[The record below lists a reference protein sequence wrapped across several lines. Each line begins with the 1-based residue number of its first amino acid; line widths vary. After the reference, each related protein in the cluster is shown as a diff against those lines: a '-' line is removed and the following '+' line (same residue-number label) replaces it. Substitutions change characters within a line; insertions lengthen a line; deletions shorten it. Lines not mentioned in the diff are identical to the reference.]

1 MKRDP
6 AWRRYL
12 RFFGPDP
19 ARDLDDEL
27 GFHIAMMAAELERQ
41 GLSPEAARARAER
54 EFGDATRA
62 REACRAIDTR
72 RRRRDA
78 VAGWWGG
85 LGRDFA
91 LAVRGLRRAPGFA
104 LIASFTL
111 GLGLGATAA
120 IFTVVDGV
128 LLRPLPYPEP
138 ERLVR
143 LWEVS
148 PQGDDRNVVSEG
160 NYLDWAERA
169 TSFAAIG
176 AHTGAYGVTVTGDR
190 EPARLQQVS
199 ATPSLFG
206 VLGARPVLGRL
217 PTEADAEAR
226 DAVVLAHSTWQ
237 RRYGGDSAILG
248 RALVLNDRPARVL
261 AVMGA
266 DFTFPNP
273 DVDVWLPVPESALD
287 QTSRR
292 SHNWMVVGRLA
303 DGVAAERARAE
314 LAAIAGSLAG
324 EYPEFMSGWS
334 ATAEPLHADLVA
346 SIRPL
351 LRVLMAGATLVL
363 MIACINV
370 ANLLLAR
377 AVRRSGE
384 VALRGALGAG
394 RGHLIRQF
402 LVEGLLLAGLGGAAG
417 VGVAALLLDL
427 LLGLAPD
434 SIPRLEAVGLDGRAL
449 GFAAL
454 AALASTVLF
463 ALVPALRLAAG
474 DPQLALRAAPSQG
487 GDRSH
492 GRLRAA
498 LLVGEVA
505 ISMVLLAGA
514 GLLVRSYLEVRR
526 ADLGFRSEGLIVVP
540 MDLPRSRY
548 PRVGAQ
554 VVFYRELLDRIDR
567 MPGVERAGSTSE
579 APAGGAPMTFS
590 FAIEGREAPN
600 PTGRLDPVPLEAVSV
615 GYLETLGIP
624 IVAGRAFAAS
634 DREDAPP
641 VALVNQ
647 TLARTL
653 WPDGDAVGSRIQF
666 NPSAP
671 WLEVVGVVG
680 DARMRGADQPP
691 GPIVYVATAQR
702 TWDWLSWQNLVLRV
716 ADGVTPGSLA
726 GALRSAVRELD
737 PELPVS
743 EVRTMDDLYRASTA
757 RQTFATILLGT
768 FAVAALALGLI
779 GLYGVLAGSVAARR
793 RELAVRMSLGASREA
808 VLRLVLREA
817 LVLTG
822 LGLLVGSGVALA
834 LTRMLGALLYGV
846 SPLDPLTFLLVA
858 ALVTVASVAA
868 ALLPARRASRVDPMV
883 AIRAD

>member
-1 MKRDP
+1 
-6 AWRRYL
+6 
-12 RFFGPDP
+12 
-19 ARDLDDEL
+19 
-27 GFHIAMMAAELERQ
+27 
-41 GLSPEAARARAER
+41 
-54 EFGDATRA
+54 
-62 REACRAIDTR
+62 
-72 RRRRDA
+72 
-78 VAGWWGG
+78 
-85 LGRDFA
+85 
-91 LAVRGLRRAPGFA
+91 
-104 LIASFTL
+104 
-111 GLGLGATAA
+111 
-120 IFTVVDGV
+120 
-128 LLRPLPYPEP
+128 
-138 ERLVR
+138 
-143 LWEVS
+143 
-148 PQGDDRNVVSEG
+148 
-160 NYLDWAERA
+160 
-169 TSFAAIG
+169 
-176 AHTGAYGVTVTGDR
+176 
-190 EPARLQQVS
+190 
-199 ATPSLFG
+199 
-206 VLGARPVLGRL
+206 
-217 PTEADAEAR
+217 
-226 DAVVLAHSTWQ
+226 
-237 RRYGGDSAILG
+237 
-248 RALVLNDRPARVL
+248 
-261 AVMGA
+261 
-266 DFTFPNP
+266 
-273 DVDVWLPVPESALD
+273 
-287 QTSRR
+287 
-292 SHNWMVVGRLA
+292 
-303 DGVAAERARAE
+303 
-314 LAAIAGSLAG
+314 
-324 EYPEFMSGWS
+324 
-334 ATAEPLHADLVA
+334 
-346 SIRPL
+346 
-351 LRVLMAGATLVL
+351 
-363 MIACINV
+363 
-370 ANLLLAR
+370 
-377 AVRRSGE
+377 
-384 VALRGALGAG
+384 
-394 RGHLIRQF
+394 F

-417 VGVAALLLDL
+417 VGVAAVLLDV

-434 SIPRLEAVGLDGRAL
+434 SIPRLETVGLDARAL

-463 ALVPALRLAAG
+463 ALVPALRLTAG

-548 PRVGAQ
+548 PRVGPQ
-554 VVFYRELLDRIDR
+554 VVFYRELLDRIGR
-567 MPGVERAGSTSE
+567 IPGVERAGSTSE

-590 FAIEGREAPN
+590 FAIEGREAPD
-600 PTGRLDPVPLEAVSV
+600 PTGRFDPVPLEAVSV

-624 IVAGRAFAAS
+624 IVAGRSIAAS

-641 VALVNQ
+641 VALISQ

-666 NPSAP
+666 NPSVP

-680 DARMRGADQPP
+680 DARMRGADQSP

-726 GALRSAVRELD
+726 GALRAAVHELD

-743 EVRTMDDLYRASTA
+743 DIRTMDDLYRASTA

-779 GLYGVLAGSVAARR
+779 GLYGVLAGSVASRR

-822 LGLLVGSGVALA
+822 LGLLVGGGVALA
-834 LTRMLGALLYGV
+834 LTRTLGALLYGV
-846 SPLDPLTFLLVA
+846 SPLDPVTFLLVA
-858 ALVTVASVAA
+858 GLVTAACVAA
-868 ALLPARRASRVDPMV
+868 ALVPARRAARVDPMV